1 MNLCEIYHS
10 YMMAEDMYKVSA
22 KATALRTMRLRATPI
37 WKIREHKLTY
47 TVLLPSSVLI
57 SKELAPVDVISP
69 ITKLLY

>member
-1 MNLCEIYHS
+1 MIADEMYNL
-10 YMMAEDMYKVSA
+10 SA
-22 KATALRTMRLRATPI
+22 KVTAFNTIWLTATPI